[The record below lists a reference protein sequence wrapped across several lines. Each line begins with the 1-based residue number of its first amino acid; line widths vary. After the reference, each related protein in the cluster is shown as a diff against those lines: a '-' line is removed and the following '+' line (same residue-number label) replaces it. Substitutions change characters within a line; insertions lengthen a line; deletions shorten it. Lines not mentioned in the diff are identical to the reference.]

1 MHTPHKS
8 LAPKGYKFRL
18 SSQTAQLSF
27 SAVFLPTILAL
38 ISLIAFSGCAEMGL
52 GGNSDPGL
60 APTPSTSSSS
70 LNTPPYRANEFS
82 DLLIPSEL
90 SWDREKSMLV
100 RTESFAGGVL
110 YYSGRVDIASLSDF
124 FTNNMGKNGWK
135 LAGSAKYKNI
145 LLAFVKPN
153 KTCTI
158 LLSEDK
164 LFMKTEV
171 SVYLAEDTSTGG
183 LGNEKKTNPFGYGK

>member
-1 MHTPHKS
+1 MRTSHKS
-8 LAPKGYKFRL
+8 LHP
-18 SSQTAQLSF
+18 
-27 SAVFLPTILAL
+27 VFLATILAL
-38 ISLIAFSGCAEMGL
+38 VSLIALSGCAEMGL

-60 APTPSTSSSS
+60 SPAPSTSTSS
-70 LNTPPYRANEFS
+70 LNTPPYRANEFP

-90 SWDREKSMLV
+90 SWDREKSMVV

-110 YYSGRVDIASLSDF
+110 LYSGRVDIASLADF
-124 FTNNMGKNGWK
+124 FTSNMARNGWK

-164 LFMKTEV
+164 LFMNTNV
-171 SVYLAEDTSTGG
+171 SVYVAEDTSTGG
-183 LGNEKKTNPFGYGK
+183 LGGEKNANPFGYGK